1 MYNDKKE
8 VIDLNQQTDP
18 KHTESNNQVHKH
30 LNATYAAIKI
40 IFIYLIIGFTWIIT
54 SDIIIDFVFQ
64 DHEANQLAQTV
75 KGIFYVA
82 FTAVIFFYIIHKQMD
97 NYVLTIR
104 DLKKAYVE
112 LDEGHKKSL
121 KLEGQLYDLA
131 YYDPLTGL
139 PNRIMLEQTINDY
152 IALNKENGV
161 IGIVYFDI
169 DEFRNINEV
178 KGHSIGD
185 ELIKSISDELS
196 QHIKKPN
203 MLSRISGDEFV
214 LAVFDIVHLEEFL
227 PAIDDYFKYIRK
239 SYLLDKD
246 DFFVTFSAGV
256 ALYPDHGLDYITLMR
271 HADAAMSIAKSKG
284 KDQTVIFDDEM
295 VMVIKQQTE
304 LLNQLRQAIQNQEFQ
319 LYYQPIID
327 LETGKSIGTEALIR
341 WVHPTKGFIP
351 PLEFISL
358 SEKNGFIKDITEW
371 VFIQAAQQFPEWG
384 KKRQFKVSI
393 NLSASMLMNDKFIS
407 DLIKWIEEHHIDCK
421 KFNIEITETAI
432 ISDIQKS
439 IHVLNA
445 LKRLGFTIALD
456 DFGTGYSSL
465 TYLQRLPIDT
475 IKIDRTFISNIK
487 EDTEEFYVLKYMI
500 DLAHHLKLNVVAEG
514 IETKE
519 QSDMVKKYHV
529 DYAQGYY
536 YCKPMPQQRVIE
548 YFKAAK
554 EDLEA

>member
-1 MYNDKKE
+1 VIFVIQQNEDKKIQNE
-8 VIDLNQQTDP
+8 SSLN
-18 KHTESNNQVHKH
+18 KH
-30 LNATYAAIKI
+30 LNSTYAAIKI

-54 SDIIIDFVFQ
+54 SDLIIDFLFQ
-64 DHEANQLAQTV
+64 DQETNQLAQTV

-82 FTAVIFFYIIHKQMD
+82 FTAIIFFYIIHRQMD
-97 NYVLTIR
+97 NYVMTIK
-104 DLKKAYVE
+104 DLRKAYIE

-131 YYDPLTGL
+131 YYDPLTAL

-152 IALNKENGV
+152 IADKKDNGV

-185 ELIKSISDELS
+185 ELIKSIGDQLS
-196 QHIKKPN
+196 SHINKPN
-203 MLSRISGDEFV
+203 ILSRISGDEFV
-214 LAVFDIVHLEEFL
+214 MAIFDIVHLEEFL
-227 PAIDDYFKYIRK
+227 PSIENYFKYIRK
-239 SYLLDKD
+239 SYVLDKD
-246 DFFVTFSAGV
+246 DFFITFSAGV
-256 ALYPDHGLDYITLMR
+256 ALYPDHGTDYITLMR
-271 HADAAMSIAKSKG
+271 HADAAMSIAKAKG
-284 KDQTVIFDDEM
+284 KDQIVIFDDEM
-295 VMVIKQQTE
+295 VTLIKQQTE
-304 LLNQLRQAIQNQEFQ
+304 LLNQLRQAIENKEFQ

-371 VFIQAAQQFPEWG
+371 VFIQAASQFPEWG
-384 KKRQFKVSI
+384 KKRNFKVSI
-393 NLSASMLMNDKFIS
+393 NLSATMLMNDKFITE
-407 DLIKWIEEHHIDCK
+407 LISWIEEHKIDCK

-465 TYLQRLPIDT
+465 TYLQKLPIDT
-475 IKIDRTFISNIK
+475 IKIDRSFISNIK
-487 EDTEEFYVLKYMI
+487 EDTEEFFVLKYMI
-500 DLAHHLKLNVVAEG
+500 DLAHHLKLSVVAEG

-519 QSDMVKKYHV
+519 QADMVKKYEV
-529 DYAQGYY
+529 DFAQGYY
-536 YCKPMPQQRVIE
+536 YCKPMPQERVIE
-548 YFKAAK
+548 YFKSSSQ
-554 EDLEA
+554 EGV

>member
-1 MYNDKKE
+1 M
-8 VIDLNQQTDP
+8 NQQKQTKKDHAVSSLE
-18 KHTESNNQVHKH
+18 KHMNS
-30 LNATYAAIKI
+30 TYAAIKI
-40 IFIYLIIGFTWIIT
+40 ILIYLIMGFTWIIS
-54 SDIIIDFVFQ
+54 SDIILDAIFSDP
-64 DHEANQLAQTV
+64 EANQVAQTA

-82 FTAVIFFYIIHKQMD
+82 FTAIVFFYIIHRQMD
-97 NYVLTIR
+97 MYVMTIT
-104 DLKKAYVE
+104 DLRKAYIE

-121 KLEGQLYDLA
+121 QLEDQLYDLA
-131 YYDPLTGL
+131 YYDPLTSL
-139 PNRIMLEQTINDY
+139 PNRIMLEQTINRY
-152 IALNKENGV
+152 INEKKENGM
-161 IGIVYFDI
+161 IGIIYFDI

-185 ELIKSISDELS
+185 ELIKSIAHELGS
-196 QHIKKPN
+196 MIEKPH
-203 MLSRISGDEFV
+203 MLARMSGDEFV
-214 LAVFDIVHLEEFL
+214 LALFDIIHLEDFL
-227 PAIDDYFKYIRK
+227 PTVDNYFKYIRK
-239 SYLLDKD
+239 SYVLAED

-256 ALYPDHGLDYITLMR
+256 ALYPDHGTDYVTLMR

-295 VMVIKQQTE
+295 VTVIKQQTE
-304 LLNQLRQAIQNQEFQ
+304 LLNQLRVAIDHNEFQ

-327 LETGKSIGTEALIR
+327 LETNKPVGTEALIR

-358 SEKNGFIKDITEW
+358 SEKNGFIREITEW
-371 VFIQAAQQFPEWG
+371 VFKQSAEQFPEWG
-384 KKRQFKVSI
+384 KKRNFKVSI
-393 NLSASMLMNDKFIS
+393 NLSASMLMNDKFIT
-407 DLIKWIEEHHIDCK
+407 DLIRWIENHGIDCK

-465 TYLQRLPIDT
+465 TYLQKLPIDT
-475 IKIDRTFISNIK
+475 IKIDRSFISNIK
-487 EDTEEFYVLKYMI
+487 EDTEEFFVLKYMI
-500 DLAHHLKLNVVAEG
+500 DLAHHLKLSVVAEG

-519 QSDMVKKYHV
+519 QADMVKKYDV

-536 YCKPMPQQRVIE
+536 YCKPMPQNRVIE
-548 YFKAAK
+548 YFKVAQQ
-554 EDLEA
+554 EGV

>member
-1 MYNDKKE
+1 M
-8 VIDLNQQTDP
+8 NQQKQTKKDHAVSSLE
-18 KHTESNNQVHKH
+18 KHMNS
-30 LNATYAAIKI
+30 TYAAIKI
-40 IFIYLIIGFTWIIT
+40 ILIYLIMGFTWIIL
-54 SDIIIDFVFQ
+54 SDIILDAIFSDP
-64 DHEANQLAQTV
+64 EANQVAETA

-82 FTAVIFFYIIHKQMD
+82 FTAIVFFYIIHRQMD
-97 NYVLTIR
+97 MYVMTIT
-104 DLKKAYVE
+104 DLRKAYIE

-121 KLEGQLYDLA
+121 QLEDQLYDLA
-131 YYDPLTGL
+131 YYDPLTSL
-139 PNRIMLEQTINDY
+139 PNRIMLEQTINRY
-152 IALNKENGV
+152 INEKKENGM
-161 IGIVYFDI
+161 IGIIYFDI

-185 ELIKSISDELS
+185 ELIKSIAHELGS
-196 QHIKKPN
+196 MIEKPH
-203 MLSRISGDEFV
+203 MLARMSGDEFV
-214 LAVFDIVHLEEFL
+214 LALFDIIHLEDFL
-227 PAIDDYFKYIRK
+227 PTVDNYFKYIRK
-239 SYLLDKD
+239 SYVLAED

-256 ALYPDHGLDYITLMR
+256 ALYPDHGTDYVTLMR

-295 VMVIKQQTE
+295 VTVIKQQTE
-304 LLNQLRQAIQNQEFQ
+304 LLNQLRVAIDHNEFQ

-327 LETGKSIGTEALIR
+327 LETNKPVGTEALIR

-358 SEKNGFIKDITEW
+358 SEKNGFIREITEW
-371 VFIQAAQQFPEWG
+371 VFKQSAEQFPEWG
-384 KKRQFKVSI
+384 KKRNFKVSI
-393 NLSASMLMNDKFIS
+393 NLSASMLMNDKFIT
-407 DLIKWIEEHHIDCK
+407 DLIRWIENHGIDCK

-465 TYLQRLPIDT
+465 TYLQKLPIDT
-475 IKIDRTFISNIK
+475 IKIDRSFISNIK
-487 EDTEEFYVLKYMI
+487 EDTEEFFVLKYMI
-500 DLAHHLKLNVVAEG
+500 DLAHHLKLSVVAEG

-519 QSDMVKKYHV
+519 QADMVKKYDV

-536 YCKPMPQQRVIE
+536 YCKPMPQNRVIE
-548 YFKAAK
+548 YFKVAQQ
-554 EDLEA
+554 EGV

>member
-1 MYNDKKE
+1 M
-8 VIDLNQQTDP
+8 NQQKQTKKNHAVSSLE
-18 KHTESNNQVHKH
+18 KHMNS
-30 LNATYAAIKI
+30 TYAAIKI
-40 IFIYLIIGFTWIIT
+40 ILIYLIMGFTWIIS
-54 SDIIIDFVFQ
+54 SDIILDAIFSDP
-64 DHEANQLAQTV
+64 EANQVAQTA

-82 FTAVIFFYIIHKQMD
+82 FTAIVFFYIIHRQMD
-97 NYVLTIR
+97 MYVMTIT
-104 DLKKAYVE
+104 DLRKAYIE

-121 KLEGQLYDLA
+121 QLEDQLYDLA
-131 YYDPLTGL
+131 YYDPLTSL
-139 PNRIMLEQTINDY
+139 PNRIMLEQTINRY
-152 IALNKENGV
+152 INEKKENGM
-161 IGIVYFDI
+161 IGIIYFDI

-185 ELIKSISDELS
+185 ELIKSIAHELGS
-196 QHIKKPN
+196 MIEKPH
-203 MLSRISGDEFV
+203 MLARMSGDEFV
-214 LAVFDIVHLEEFL
+214 LALFDIIHLEDFL
-227 PAIDDYFKYIRK
+227 PTVDNYFKYIRK
-239 SYLLDKD
+239 SYVLAED

-256 ALYPDHGLDYITLMR
+256 ALYPDHGTDYVTLMR

-295 VMVIKQQTE
+295 VTVIKQQTE
-304 LLNQLRQAIQNQEFQ
+304 LLNQLRVAIDHNEFQ

-327 LETGKSIGTEALIR
+327 LETNKPVGTEALIR

-358 SEKNGFIKDITEW
+358 SEKNGFIREITEW
-371 VFIQAAQQFPEWG
+371 VFKQSAEQFPEWG
-384 KKRQFKVSI
+384 KKRNFKVSI
-393 NLSASMLMNDKFIS
+393 NLSASMLMNDKFIT
-407 DLIKWIEEHHIDCK
+407 DLIRWIENHGIDCK

-465 TYLQRLPIDT
+465 TYLQKLPIDT
-475 IKIDRTFISNIK
+475 IKIDRSFISNIK
-487 EDTEEFYVLKYMI
+487 EDTEEFFVLKYMI
-500 DLAHHLKLNVVAEG
+500 DLAHHLKLSVVAEG

-519 QSDMVKKYHV
+519 QADMVKKYDV

-536 YCKPMPQQRVIE
+536 YCKPMPQNRVIE
-548 YFKAAK
+548 YFKVAQQ
-554 EDLEA
+554 EGV

>member
-1 MYNDKKE
+1 M
-8 VIDLNQQTDP
+8 NQQKQTKKNHAVSSLE
-18 KHTESNNQVHKH
+18 KHMNS
-30 LNATYAAIKI
+30 TYAAIKI
-40 IFIYLIIGFTWIIT
+40 ILIYLIMGFTWIIL
-54 SDIIIDFVFQ
+54 SDIILDAIFSDP
-64 DHEANQLAQTV
+64 EANQVAQTA

-82 FTAVIFFYIIHKQMD
+82 FTAIVFFYIIHRQMD
-97 NYVLTIR
+97 MYVMTIT
-104 DLKKAYVE
+104 DLRKAYIE

-121 KLEGQLYDLA
+121 QLEDQLYDLA
-131 YYDPLTGL
+131 YYDPLTSL
-139 PNRIMLEQTINDY
+139 PNRIMLEQTINRY
-152 IALNKENGV
+152 INEKKENGM
-161 IGIVYFDI
+161 IGIIYFDI

-185 ELIKSISDELS
+185 ELIKSIAHELGS
-196 QHIKKPN
+196 MIEKPH
-203 MLSRISGDEFV
+203 MLARMSGDEFV
-214 LAVFDIVHLEEFL
+214 LALFDIIHLEDFL
-227 PAIDDYFKYIRK
+227 PTVDNYFKYIRK
-239 SYLLDKD
+239 SYVLAED

-256 ALYPDHGLDYITLMR
+256 ALYPDHGTDYVTLMR

-295 VMVIKQQTE
+295 VTVIKQQTE
-304 LLNQLRQAIQNQEFQ
+304 LLNQLRVAIDHNEFQ

-327 LETGKSIGTEALIR
+327 LETNKPVGTEALIR

-358 SEKNGFIKDITEW
+358 SEKNGFIREITEW
-371 VFIQAAQQFPEWG
+371 VFKQSAEQFPEWG
-384 KKRQFKVSI
+384 KKRNFKVSI
-393 NLSASMLMNDKFIS
+393 NLSASMLMNDKFIT
-407 DLIKWIEEHHIDCK
+407 DLIRWIENHGIDCK

-465 TYLQRLPIDT
+465 TYLQKLPIDT
-475 IKIDRTFISNIK
+475 IKIDRSFISNIK
-487 EDTEEFYVLKYMI
+487 EDTEEFFVLKYMI
-500 DLAHHLKLNVVAEG
+500 DLAHHLKLSVVAEG

-519 QSDMVKKYHV
+519 QADMVKKYDV

-536 YCKPMPQQRVIE
+536 YCKPMPQNRVIE
-548 YFKAAK
+548 YFKVAQQ
-554 EDLEA
+554 EGV

>member
-1 MYNDKKE
+1 M
-8 VIDLNQQTDP
+8 NQQKQTKKDHAVSSLE
-18 KHTESNNQVHKH
+18 KHMNS
-30 LNATYAAIKI
+30 TYAAIKI
-40 IFIYLIIGFTWIIT
+40 ILIYLIMGFTWIIL
-54 SDIIIDFVFQ
+54 SDIILDAIFSDP
-64 DHEANQLAQTV
+64 EANQVAQTA

-82 FTAVIFFYIIHKQMD
+82 FTAIVFFYIIHRQMD
-97 NYVLTIR
+97 MYVMTIT
-104 DLKKAYVE
+104 DLRKAYIE

-121 KLEGQLYDLA
+121 QLEDQLYDLA
-131 YYDPLTGL
+131 YYDPLTSL
-139 PNRIMLEQTINDY
+139 PNRIMLEQTINRY
-152 IALNKENGV
+152 INEKKENGM
-161 IGIVYFDI
+161 IGIIYFDI

-185 ELIKSISDELS
+185 ELIKSIAHELGS
-196 QHIKKPN
+196 MIEKPH
-203 MLSRISGDEFV
+203 MLARMSGDEFV
-214 LAVFDIVHLEEFL
+214 LALFDIIHLEDFL
-227 PAIDDYFKYIRK
+227 PTVDNYFKYIRK
-239 SYLLDKD
+239 SYVLAED

-256 ALYPDHGLDYITLMR
+256 ALYPDHGTDYVTLMR

-295 VMVIKQQTE
+295 VTVIKQQTE
-304 LLNQLRQAIQNQEFQ
+304 LLNQLRVAIDHNEFQ

-327 LETGKSIGTEALIR
+327 LETNKPVGTEALIR

-358 SEKNGFIKDITEW
+358 SEKNGFIREITEW
-371 VFIQAAQQFPEWG
+371 VFKQSAEQFPEWG
-384 KKRQFKVSI
+384 KKRNFKVSI
-393 NLSASMLMNDKFIS
+393 NLSASMLMNDKFIT
-407 DLIKWIEEHHIDCK
+407 DLIRWIENHGIDCK

-465 TYLQRLPIDT
+465 TYLQKLPIDT
-475 IKIDRTFISNIK
+475 IKIDRSFISNIK
-487 EDTEEFYVLKYMI
+487 EDTEEFFVLKYMI
-500 DLAHHLKLNVVAEG
+500 DLAHHLKLSVVAEG

-519 QSDMVKKYHV
+519 QADMVKKYDV

-536 YCKPMPQQRVIE
+536 YCKPMPQNRVIE
-548 YFKAAK
+548 YFKVAQQ
-554 EDLEA
+554 EGV